1 MFLVHASEPNDDPS
15 DGRRRDVCRAAR
27 QYRLRHPRDGDDEDQ
42 RRDGQGRAEGLLRE
56 REIFF
61 LRVLVLGRS
70 LGRALAT
77 RSPEHFFDAVGRA
90 LRALR
95 RRRREREAL
104 DVEA

>member
-1 MFLVHASEPNDDPS
+1 MGGGLA
-15 DGRRRDVCRAAR
+15 RA
-27 QYRLRHPRDGDDEDQ
+27 H
-42 RRDGQGRAEGLLRE
+42 GQGGAEGLLRE

-61 LRVLVLGRS
+61 LLRVLVLGRS
-70 LGRALAT
+70 LGRALAP
-77 RSPEHFFDAVGRA
+77 RAPEHFFDAVGRA